1 MKAQKRLCGALATL
15 LYAIAAT
22 GPAYAELPTLSQ
34 APMLGFHS
42 GYMNKKYQ
50 FGIAGNGEITLKM
63 VDNKGVVSP
72 SPFHVKITIG
82 IEEVLPDG
90 KTSWRPIKAET
101 LESAQAPNGSFEKAV
116 FTAKVNGDAVVEAT
130 FEQTRGVISIGGR
143 VTEPGPLVKNPL
155 RFAAHLYF
163 PTPYPHDLPGEKPD
177 DKKTAKAFEEKIKN
191 DSVELKWTD
200 AKKKKLTFGEDVDTT
215 SVDVNG
221 PGIAAAEVE
230 VSVCAGKS
238 FLLTN
243 SGNSVMKLSS
253 AKPAPLYRGFSFYWS
268 TDPAKNQDG
277 KARISIE
284 LK

>member
-1 MKAQKRLCGALATL
+1 MKARKRLPGALTTL
-15 LYAIAAT
+15 LCAIATA
-22 GPAYAELPTLSQ
+22 GPASAELPTLSQ
-34 APMLGFHS
+34 PPMLGFHS

-72 SPFHVKITIG
+72 SPFHVRIAIG

-90 KTSWRPIKAET
+90 KTAWRPIKAET
-101 LESAQAPNGSFEKAV
+101 LESAQGPNGSFEKAV
-116 FTAKVNGDAVVEAT
+116 FTAKVNGDAVIEAT
-130 FEQTRGVISIGGR
+130 FEQIRGVISIGGR

-155 RFAAHLYF
+155 RFAARMNF
-163 PTPYPHDLPGEKPD
+163 PTPYPHDLPGSKPE
-177 DKKTAKAFEEKIKN
+177 DKKTVKAFEEKIKN
-191 DSVELKWTD
+191 DLIELKWTD
-200 AKKKKLTFGEDVDTT
+200 GKKKKLTFGENVDT
-215 SVDVNG
+215 SAADVNG
-221 PGIAAAEVE
+221 PGSAAAEIE

-253 AKPAPLYRGFSFYWS
+253 AQPAPLYRGFSFYWS
-268 TDPAKNQDG
+268 TDPVKNQDG